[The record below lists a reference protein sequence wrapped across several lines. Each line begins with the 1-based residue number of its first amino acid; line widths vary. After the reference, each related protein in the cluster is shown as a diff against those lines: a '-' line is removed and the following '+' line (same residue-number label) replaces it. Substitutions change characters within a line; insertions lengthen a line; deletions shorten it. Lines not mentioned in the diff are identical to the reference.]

1 MFGVYRNRNDVWC
14 LQERKRCLVFTGM
27 ETVFG
32 VYRNGNDVWCLQE
45 WDGCLVFTGMGRV
58 FHRMG
63 QPQEH
68 EVQRQGPRQCDQHD
82 LFVHGRRED

>member
-1 MFGVYRNRNDVWC
+1 M
-14 LQERKRCLVFTGM
+14 
-27 ETVFG
+27 
-32 VYRNGNDVWCLQE
+32 
-45 WDGCLVFTGMGRV
+45 FTGMGRV

-68 EVQRQGPRQCDQHD
+68 EVQCQGARQCDQHD